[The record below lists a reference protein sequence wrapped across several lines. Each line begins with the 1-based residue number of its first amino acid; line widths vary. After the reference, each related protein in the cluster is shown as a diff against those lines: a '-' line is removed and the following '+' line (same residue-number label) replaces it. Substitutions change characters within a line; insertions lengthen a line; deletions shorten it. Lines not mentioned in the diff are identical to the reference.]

1 MLPLNMA
8 DVGQTLV
15 IKKIGGTVEVKKH
28 LEDLGFYVGGDV
40 CIVSSLGGNLI
51 LKVKEARVA
60 LSEQLAQK
68 IMV

>member
-15 IKKIGGTVEVKKH
+15 IKKIGGTAEVMNL